1 MSFNSDT
8 GLSID
13 EQLRVL
19 DLVRPDHAGG
29 DLVML
34 VDNAGTAV
42 VGDTPRAFPD
52 KKPRLDITGYSRG
65 LVQRSATAGA
75 NNVRNLAALVVVRRA
90 DVATASLSSLAYSR
104 VDKLTVKISAYRT
117 GGDPTAADTQ
127 PTFEIEL
134 ADARIAG
141 QYLMTGGAHDV
152 PSEILSF
159 AYRSITIRSA
169 PQKATGQRGAVR
181 ECEMLAGT

>member
-52 KKPRLDITGYSRG
+52 KKPRLDITGYSWG
-65 LVQRSATAGA
+65 LVQRSATAFSS
-75 NNVRNLAALVVVRRA
+75 
-90 DVATASLSSLAYSR
+90 TSAS
-104 VDKLTVKISAYRT
+104 
-117 GGDPTAADTQ
+117 
-127 PTFEIEL
+127 
-134 ADARIAG
+134 
-141 QYLMTGGAHDV
+141 
-152 PSEILSF
+152 
-159 AYRSITIRSA
+159 
-169 PQKATGQRGAVR
+169 
-181 ECEMLAGT
+181 